1 MRPCFPVNKCLSL
14 AVTSRRGST
23 SFIRALIS
31 PSAGFLSWS
40 LGWFRTEEV
49 WSKASLSLSPP
60 RSPPSSPPVLS
71 SACLSSG
78 SEGSVLMALS
88 PPHLII
94 TGPREE
100 SVSNFMSHPCVWVLS
115 HFSCVWLFVTPWTAA
130 HQAPLS
136 MGFSLQEHWSGLP
149 CPPPGDLPD
158 PGIEPVSSVLQVDS
172 LLLSHRGSP
181 SHPLTPSNPNQ
192 THHFIQM

>member
-1 MRPCFPVNKCLSL
+1 MVGEPAQPCYLVCSGSCNKTPQTGWLMNNRNVSLTVLEAGSSRSGDPHGQILCLMRPCFPVNKCLSL

-23 SFIRALIS
+23 SFVRALIS
-31 PSAGFLSWS
+31 PSAGFLYWS

-49 WSKASLSLSPP
+49 WSMASLFLSPP

-94 TGPREE
+94 TGPCED

-115 HFSCVWLFVTPWTAA
+115 HFSCIWLFVTP
-130 HQAPLS
+130 
-136 MGFSLQEHWSGLP
+136 
-149 CPPPGDLPD
+149 
-158 PGIEPVSSVLQVDS
+158 
-172 LLLSHRGSP
+172 
-181 SHPLTPSNPNQ
+181 
-192 THHFIQM
+192 